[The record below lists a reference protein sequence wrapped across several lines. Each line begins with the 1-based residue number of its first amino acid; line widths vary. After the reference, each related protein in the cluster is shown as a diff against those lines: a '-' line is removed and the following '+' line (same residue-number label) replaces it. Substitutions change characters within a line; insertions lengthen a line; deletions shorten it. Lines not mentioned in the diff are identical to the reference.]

1 MSHNKKFFDGS
12 NKYKELLEMKYLV
25 RQNNF
30 VLALIFLVGLLS
42 IGYLIILDFEL
53 RTILG
58 LSSGFILLILFNIAS
73 LAYGQ
78 YQVEFYKFNKYITSL
93 GFFTLIVIYVLFFK
107 SPSIIPFLFLGY
119 LVAAIYKDIKVL
131 TMISFYFILAMASLL
146 VNYGELFDFQTIE
159 STNFIVIGIFVFL
172 FLSLLMMSTY
182 ITLKESQ
189 FFYNQ
194 ISFTKEKEIRNI
206 DLLIQLKDQ
215 VDVEVFNHQLYYGR
229 LNKLFDAFSSKL
241 KIDNIFKEKLSMIEQ
256 LASTHQKDDVLKQY
270 PQYTLSDL
278 ERLESLVIKKDNL
291 IRKIALKIFYY
302 NQKEIH
308 QREIFSE
315 THFESLNKST
325 DDIEIKILAFSVLY
339 VLLRKGMSGYPS
351 LTKDQIYDTITQ
363 TDFYFSLDP
372 YVRKIFIDNPEV
384 FEVIYCDAYEGVS
397 I

>member
-351 LTKDQIYDTITQ
+351 LTKDEIYDTITQ